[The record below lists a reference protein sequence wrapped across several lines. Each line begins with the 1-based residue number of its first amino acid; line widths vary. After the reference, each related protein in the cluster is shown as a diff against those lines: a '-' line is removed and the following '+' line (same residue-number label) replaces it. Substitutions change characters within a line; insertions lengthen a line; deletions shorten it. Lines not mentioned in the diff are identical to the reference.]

1 MLYALLADLVVLL
14 HLLFIL
20 FVVAGGLLVL
30 RVPALAWLHMPCLA
44 WGVFTIV
51 SGSICPLTPW
61 EVDLRLAAG
70 QAPYSGTFIAHY
82 IEPIIYPPG
91 LTRGQQIVFGLLL
104 LLLNSGVYLRLL
116 LRARHKPMRDILH
129 GRY

>member
-1 MLYALLADLVVLL
+1 MLYALLADLLVLL

-30 RVPALAWLHMPCLA
+30 RLPSLAWLHLPCLL

-61 EVDLRLAAG
+61 EVEFRLAAG

-91 LTRGQQIVFGLLL
+91 LTRAQQIVFGLLVA
-104 LLLNSGVYLRLL
+104 LLNTAVYLRLL
-116 LRARHKPMRDILH
+116 LRVRHKPMRNVPH
-129 GRY
+129 G

>member
-1 MLYALLADLVVLL
+1 MLYALLADLIVLL

-20 FVVAGGLLVL
+20 FVIAGGVLVL
-30 RVPALAWLHMPCLA
+30 WRPSLAWLHLPCLL

-61 EVDLRLAAG
+61 EVEFRLAAG

-82 IEPIIYPPG
+82 IEPVIYPPG
-91 LTRGQQIVFGLLL
+91 LTRTQQIVFGLLVAL
-104 LLLNSGVYLRLL
+104 INAAVYLRLL
-116 LRARHKPMRDILH
+116 LRARHKPMRDLPH
-129 GRY
+129 G